1 MEAPNLTTTGEK
13 PTIKAFLL
21 SFGGQWLTK
30 MSGPFTV
37 PFAIAALFVPQT
49 WQKALFACLAIL
61 CAAVSSYGIWAQER
75 RRVNEAHLKLES
87 RPRIVP
93 RFPNPVSVTS
103 IAWNMKTPSGE
114 VQQLITSVIRIR
126 FLNDPQFPSTTAS
139 AQDVI
144 AKVTF
149 IGART
154 FDMDGRWT
162 SSDQPSTRSPGLS
175 RNDLLRMSFGIGA
188 AQDLDIAAKY
198 PTGDCWALNNDSYN
212 YPLMQKPGYEL
223 HIGRWKVNVRLLGTL
238 VEESFTFYFESSLGH
253 LVVTQPDDAAL
264 EA

>member
-1 MEAPNLTTTGEK
+1 
-13 PTIKAFLL
+13 
-21 SFGGQWLTK
+21 
-30 MSGPFTV
+30 
-37 PFAIAALFVPQT
+37 
-49 WQKALFACLAIL
+49 
-61 CAAVSSYGIWAQER
+61 
-75 RRVNEAHLKLES
+75 
-87 RPRIVP
+87 
-93 RFPNPVSVTS
+93 
-103 IAWNMKTPSGE
+103 MKTPSGE